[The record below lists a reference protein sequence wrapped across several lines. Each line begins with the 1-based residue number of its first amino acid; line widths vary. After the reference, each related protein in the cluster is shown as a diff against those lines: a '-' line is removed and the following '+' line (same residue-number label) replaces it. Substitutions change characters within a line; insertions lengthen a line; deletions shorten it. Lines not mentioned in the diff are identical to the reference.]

1 MKLLQVIPMCSVLW
15 ATYLKDV
22 FHQIESKG
30 GKNLVLNIILKLKQ
44 SIQTQEIKGD
54 YWVATTS
61 QAMCLHILS
70 VASSLTGWEKNGY
83 SGPYSYR
90 TISKLLIDHQQISV
104 VKSSKNVQI
113 RQNIFT

>member
-44 SIQTQEIKGD
+44 SMQTQEVKGD
-54 YWVATTS
+54 Y
-61 QAMCLHILS
+61 CLLS
-70 VASSLTGWEKNGY
+70 
-83 SGPYSYR
+83 SYH
-90 TISKLLIDHQQISV
+90 KPG
-104 VKSSKNVQI
+104 
-113 RQNIFT
+113 